1 MYAQVVLIAYCECP
15 VWYASEIYITVS
27 ENLILHSNAV
37 LLPVEIYIPAWDI
50 YVPTKNSAAQ
60 PCICISKIHLK
71 AATYLPV
78 YIPSSLYTSGCANIS
93 TRPGLIVGTRVDI
106 NYFGTFE

>member
-1 MYAQVVLIAYCECP
+1 MVRVGD
-15 VWYASEIYITVS
+15 IYHGLRK
-27 ENLILHSNAV
+27 LILHSDAV
-37 LLPVEIYIPAWDI
+37 LLPVDI
-50 YVPTKNSAAQ
+50 YPSGIGMSLRKSSAAK
-60 PCICISKIHLK
+60 PCICNSKIHLK